1 MVLNVATG
9 AAQSF
14 FFTDANFDSATQ
26 VLSAPL
32 SALGLTRGSTFDFS
46 VLAFANYFSGTVT
59 DMIDNQTWTVGSST
73 FALQGGAEALSVPA
87 GGTLKVTVVRDASAG
102 ESTSTGLLFLY
113 DNAATRDAQAVRIS

>member
-1 MVLNVATG
+1 MVLNVATSV
-9 AAQSF
+9 ARSF
-14 FFTDANFDSATQ
+14 FFTDANFDSSTQ

-46 VLAFANYFSGTVT
+46 VLAFDNYFTGTVT
-59 DMIDNQTWTVGSST
+59 DVIEDQTGTVGSST
-73 FALQGGAEALSVPA
+73 FALRGGAEELSVPA
-87 GGTLKVTVVRDASAG
+87 GRSLEVTVERTASAG